1 MAYVLHEQRGK
12 TRLITLN
19 NPERLNALGTRLLH
33 DFESVLLDSVNDPD
47 TEVMVITGA
56 GRSFCAGD
64 DLKDFDW
71 SDVNPASVRSHIQDI
86 QRITQL
92 IMGCDKPVIGAVHG
106 YAVGGGFEWLLN
118 CDLVVA
124 ANNLIAFFPE
134 LQWGFFVTG
143 GVTYLLP
150 KAIGHQKSM
159 ELFLLGERQDANTL
173 HRLGLVN
180 WVVEE
185 GQHVAKALDIANRIT
200 EKSSRPAVAQMKKT
214 INTELGQEL
223 WHAMQLEQNATIEAF
238 LRPETKVIAETFAGR
253 GRE

>member
-19 NPERLNALGTRLLH
+19 NPDRLNALSTRLLH
-33 DFESVLLDSVNDPD
+33 EFEFILQDAINDPD
-47 TEVMVITGA
+47 TEAMVITGA
-56 GRSFCAGD
+56 GRAFCAGD

-71 SDVNPASVRSHIQDI
+71 TNVSSASVRSHIQDI
-86 QRITQL
+86 QRVTHL
-92 IMGCDKPVIGAVHG
+92 IMGCDKPVIGAIHG

-118 CDLVVA
+118 CDMVVA
-124 ANNLIAFFPE
+124 ADSLIAFFPE
-134 LQWGFFVTG
+134 LKWGFFVTG

-159 ELFLLGERQDANTL
+159 ELFLLGERQDAGTL

-180 WVVEE
+180 WVVRE
-185 GQHVAKALDIANRIT
+185 GQHVEKAIEVANRIT

-214 INTELGQEL
+214 INSELGQKL
-223 WHAMQLEQNATIEAF
+223 WHAIQLEQNATIEAF
-238 LRPETKVIAETFAGR
+238 MRPETKEIVKTFVDKGK
-253 GRE
+253 